1 MKTINSDIHVPEELR
16 SIRGWLIWRFEQY
29 PNESKPRKVPY
40 WTDGTIRH
48 GQQGSPT
55 DRARLTTFAAARDAA
70 ARMGYAGVGFAPLP
84 DFGYAFLDFD
94 HCVGPNGEIPA
105 EIEQIVARTYA
116 EYSPS
121 GKGIRAALKGNL
133 GNHKSGVT
141 PDRYGFETFSSNGFV
156 TFTGNILS
164 ACELIGLENTVAD
177 VDQHVTDLCE
187 RRFGSV
193 QNNVADPDDFMAGR
207 EPRLGLTPERMQ
219 ELLAALDPSMGRGD
233 WIKVGMALHHETE
246 GDDTGFEL
254 WDEWSQDGDTYPDTE
269 ALRVQWNS
277 FERRKGS
284 NRRQVT
290 MASVIKMAK
299 EANRKPGAMS
309 AYGQPAFPTKGARF
323 NLLDRAGIMSQPR
336 QDWLIKGL
344 LPTRGLGVVF
354 GPSQSGKSFLL
365 LDMLAAI
372 ADGQSWFGYR
382 VKRTHVTYVMLEGE
396 GGLRNRVS
404 ALEYQHRREIPPNFL
419 ALVQHFDLS
428 DPMQVE
434 ELGQLLPKGG
444 VTAIDTLNRSAP
456 GLDENA
462 AHEMGKIIAGMKR
475 LQELTEGLVI
485 CVHHTGKDA
494 SKGMRGHSSLHAALD
509 MAIEVGR
516 GDLTRWWKAAK
527 VKDGADDRTRCFK
540 LNVID
545 LGIDVDGDAITSCA
559 IEPDNSAAAL
569 RPAPKGKN
577 QKPVYQRLRGQLDAD
592 GWAKHSEGQP
602 PEIPYERALA
612 VACDILGDADS
623 KRPRSRAAEVL
634 DGLINGRHLFVRGDG
649 VEKWLSLN

>member
-1 MKTINSDIHVPEELR
+1 
-16 SIRGWLIWRFEQY
+16 
-29 PNESKPRKVPY
+29 
-40 WTDGTIRH
+40 
-48 GQQGSPT
+48 
-55 DRARLTTFAAARDAA
+55 
-70 ARMGYAGVGFAPLP
+70 
-84 DFGYAFLDFD
+84 
-94 HCVGPNGEIPA
+94 
-105 EIEQIVARTYA
+105 
-116 EYSPS
+116 
-121 GKGIRAALKGNL
+121 
-133 GNHKSGVT
+133 
-141 PDRYGFETFSSNGFV
+141 
-156 TFTGNILS
+156 
-164 ACELIGLENTVAD
+164 
-177 VDQHVTDLCE
+177 
-187 RRFGSV
+187 
-193 QNNVADPDDFMAGR
+193 
-207 EPRLGLTPERMQ
+207 
-219 ELLAALDPSMGRGD
+219 
-233 WIKVGMALHHETE
+233 MALHHETE
-246 GDDTGFEL
+246 GDDTGFDL
-254 WDEWSQDGDTYPDTE
+254 WDEWSLGGVQYPNTKE
-269 ALRVQWNS
+269 LRKQWNS

-299 EANRKPGAMS
+299 EANRKPGAIS

-372 ADGQSWFGYR
+372 ADGEPWFGYR

-404 ALEYQHRREIPPNFL
+404 ALEYQHGREIPPNFL

-559 IEPDNSAAAL
+559 IEPDSSAAAL

>member
-1 MKTINSDIHVPEELR
+1 MKPIQSDIHVPEELR
-16 SIRGWLIWRFEQY
+16 SIPGWLIWKFLQY
-29 PNESKPRKVPY
+29 PGELKPRKLPY

-48 GQQGSPT
+48 GEQGSPT
-55 DRARLTTFAAARDAA
+55 DRERLTTFAAARNAA
-70 ARMGYAGVGFAPLP
+70 ARMRYEGVGFAPMP
-84 DFGYAFLDFD
+84 DFGYTFLDFD
-94 HCVGPNGEIPA
+94 DCIGPNGEIPA
-105 EIEQIVARTYA
+105 EIEQIVVRTYA

-121 GKGIRAALKGNL
+121 RKGIRAVLKGNL
-133 GNHKSGVT
+133 GNHRSLAT

-156 TFTGNILS
+156 TFTGSILP
-164 ACELIGLENTVAD
+164 ACELIGLENTVAGI
-177 VDQHVTDLCE
+177 DQHVLDLCE
-187 RRFGSV
+187 RRFGGSII
-193 QNNVADPDDFMAGR
+193 NNVADPEDFMAGR
-207 EPRLGLTPERMQ
+207 EPRLGLTINEM
-219 ELLAALDPSMGRGD
+219 EALLAVLDPSMGRAD
-233 WIKVGMALHHETE
+233 WIKVGMALKHETDG
-246 GDDTGFEL
+246 GDDGFEL
-254 WDEWSQDGDTYPDTE
+254 WDEWSADGDTYPGTE
-269 ALRVQWNS
+269 TLRYQWES
-277 FERRKGS
+277 FRAAPGK
-284 NRRQVT
+284 RQVT

-309 AYGQPAFPTKGARF
+309 TYGQPAFPTKGARF

-372 ADGQSWFGYR
+372 ADGEPWFGYR

-404 ALEYQHRREIPPNFL
+404 ALEYQHGREIPSNFL

-559 IEPDNSAAAL
+559 IEPDSSAAAL

-649 VEKWLSLN
+649 MEKWLSLN

>member
-1 MKTINSDIHVPEELR
+1 MKPINSDMHVPEELR
-16 SIRGWLIWRFEQY
+16 SIPGWLMWRFEQFVG
-29 PNESKPRKVPY
+29 EAKRRKIPF
-40 WTDGTIRH
+40 WADGTRRH
-48 GQQGSPT
+48 GQQGAPQ
-55 DRARLTTFAAARDAA
+55 DRARLTTFVAARDAA
-70 ARMGYAGVGFAPLP
+70 VRAGFDGVGFAPLKE
-84 DFGYAFLDFD
+84 FGYVFLDFD
-94 HCVGPNGEIPA
+94 NCVDVVGHTNA
-105 EIEQIVARTYA
+105 EVEAIVNRTYA

-121 GKGIRAALKGNL
+121 GKGIRAVLKGDL
-133 GNHKSGVT
+133 GNHKSTTT
-141 PDRYGFETFSSNGFV
+141 PDQYGFETFSSSGFV
-156 TFTGNILS
+156 TLTGNILPG
-164 ACELIGLENTVAD
+164 CEVMGYEDHIAV
-177 VDQHVTDLCE
+177 VDAATIDLCQ
-187 RRFGSV
+187 RRFGASSS
-193 QNNVADPDDFMAGR
+193 ATFDPHDFMAGR
-207 EPRLGLTPERMQ
+207 EPKLGLTPERMQ
-219 ELLAALDPSMGRGD
+219 ELVGQLDPSMGREP
-233 WIKVGMALHHETE
+233 WLRVGMALHHECE
-246 GDDTGFEL
+246 GDDTGFDI
-254 WDEWSQDGDTYPDTE
+254 WDDWSMDGDTYPGTE
-269 ALRVQWNS
+269 GLRYLWDGFRQTPG
-277 FERRKGS
+277 RRS
-284 NRRQVT
+284 IT

-309 AYGQPAFPTKGARF
+309 AYGQPVFPTKGARF
-323 NLLDRAGIMSQPR
+323 NLLDRGGIMSQPR

-372 ADGQSWFGYR
+372 ANGQPWFGYR

-404 ALEYQHRREIPPNFL
+404 ALEYQHGREIPPSFL

-527 VKDGADDRTRCFK
+527 VKDGADDRTRAFK

-545 LGIDVDGDAITSCA
+545 LGIDEDGDAITSCA
-559 IEPDNSAAAL
+559 IEPDSSAAAL

-602 PEIPYERALA
+602 LEIPYERALA

-634 DGLINGRHLFVRGDG
+634 DGLINGRHLFERGGGMD
-649 VEKWLSLN
+649 KWLSLN